1 MNERWSRALRTA
13 GVTTLAIVALGA
25 LTCLIVRDQI
35 SRHRRNLFS
44 PHALRRVAALGHM
57 AGEQASIDNL
67 NLLRDFIAREPKP
80 LLRSR
85 AQAIVRRMEKEA
97 PLA

>member
-1 MNERWSRALRTA
+1 MRERWTRTLWAAGITALA
-13 GVTTLAIVALGA
+13 LAAVGA
-25 LTCLIVRDQI
+25 LAALVVRDQI
-35 SRHRRNLFS
+35 ARHQRDLFS
-44 PHALRRVAALGHM
+44 PHAFRRAAALGHM
-57 AGEQASIDNL
+57 AGEQATIDNL

-85 AQAIVRRMEKEA
+85 AQAIVRRMEEEV

>member
-1 MNERWSRALRTA
+1 MNERWARTA
-13 GVTTLAIVALGA
+13 GITALALAAAGAVAA
-25 LTCLIVRDQI
+25 LIVRNHI
-35 SRHRRNLFS
+35 SRHRRDLFS

-85 AQAIVRRMEKEA
+85 AQTIVRRMEEA